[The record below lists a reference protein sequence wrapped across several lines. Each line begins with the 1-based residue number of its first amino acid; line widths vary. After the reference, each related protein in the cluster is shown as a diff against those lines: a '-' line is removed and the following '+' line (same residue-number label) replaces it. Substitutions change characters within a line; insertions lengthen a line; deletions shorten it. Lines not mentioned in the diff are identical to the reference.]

1 MRFVKI
7 IPWYG
12 SVREVVAEGIHRLV
26 DLSSPILRG
35 KGRKNVK
42 NKLSVAKL
50 LIIMVLICG
59 LLSMELGM
67 TKVYAQAEQGRVE
80 AEQPYV
86 LLDESFNAY
95 PEGNSNFPAEWK
107 PWGNDR
113 TPSVTQDTYGHSE
126 LRIGSQAT
134 NTLEGILAPVQ
145 LEQYSIETKFRF
157 DEEQPGNVVILF
169 GDSEG
174 EDSHMNAL
182 LLHSSGSYQLATL
195 EAEGMRKVIAEGTT
209 TPLSLN
215 QDYLLRL
222 SIYDRQLIA
231 ELGSEDEEFA
241 AILEYQLDED
251 SWPKGQVGIGGLD
264 GIVYFDHL
272 RVASLAASSLDPLLP
287 EAMVGATVVSL
298 TPNQP
303 YVLATAGEPVEL
315 KSLNFQA
322 KRSDASQGQLN
333 GDDVEWH
340 FEGDDISILDGYL
353 EIHRKGTY
361 MVNVTKDEATAQ
373 VLWVAKDANDLN
385 YVLYEEDFEQLEDGT
400 MPEGWTRLEGAANA
414 GVKAGGFEMDATASP
429 NNPSRVLLPDYLH
442 LFGDYKIEADMS
454 FLNANENT
462 RWNSLM
468 FRVQNKNY
476 PYYQMAVRK
485 DATASNGVE
494 FAERNRIN
502 AWYVIKRGAYNA
514 PMEYEQAYQYTVKV
528 KGNRVQ
534 ESIDNHLIIDTDTAT
549 AYSKGG
555 IGLQAN
561 GSALRVERIRV
572 TLLEVPLPPLTG
584 QRFVQVMEPDTE
596 IAMAPSVI
604 TELQSSQDITA
615 VIQGHTLPAT
625 LIMHVNRELQV
636 TDVSGNNVIGS
647 LDEVLD
653 LLGNRTIPALY
664 IKDELTILPLTNY
677 LIRQRI
683 EDAFVIS
690 ANGDLVKQ
698 VRSAVPMLRGI
709 LDYRERVLLG
719 EEELLELRR
728 SVTVSGAKIAL
739 LSPSAATLNNTE
751 YLQQRTIVVWAQED
765 EQELSGDLSLHRL
778 ITAGVNGMITARPE
792 AGFRALK
799 LYDHGTTLVRKP
811 YLIGHRGMPAN
822 SPENTIES
830 NMLAYEAGADFIE
843 NDMYLSKD
851 QDLVIIHDSLLSL
864 TTNGWGNAEDYTVE
878 ELKKLNANRPY
889 PRGFPDVKIPT
900 LGEQLDLVK
909 DNNIM
914 LYAEIKTSKPEGAE
928 AFVRIVQEKEAES
941 AVNLMSFNTDQ
952 LRRVATLMP
961 EMPLGLLASGYAS
974 ETNVTNSL
982 RETLKLVQPLNA
994 TFNTSY
1000 SGLGEKFLEASK
1012 HRGLLV
1018 SPWTL
1023 NTKSGLIKYFKMGA
1037 YGLTTDYALWMSGWA
1052 ASVKPQEYLYT
1063 LRTGEEQQLVL
1074 QVETYDRTVREAV
1087 PEIVVLDGGEFIEI
1101 AGDTITAKG
1110 QGVAHVVLRYTAS
1123 AESETYD
1130 LYTEPVAINVVLN

>member
-1 MRFVKI
+1 M
-7 IPWYG
+7 
-12 SVREVVAEGIHRLV
+12 
-26 DLSSPILRG
+26 
-35 KGRKNVK
+35 K
-42 NKLSVAKL
+42 NKLNVAKL
-50 LIIMVLICG
+50 FIIMLLICG
-59 LLSMELGM
+59 LLSTELGM
-67 TKVYAQAEQGRVE
+67 TKIYAQAEQGSHV
-80 AEQPYV
+80 AVQPDI
-86 LLDESFNAY
+86 LLEEDFNDY
-95 PEGNSNFPAEWK
+95 PVGNPGLPAEWK
-107 PWGNDR
+107 LWGNGDG
-113 TPSVTQDTYGHSE
+113 TISVTQDTYGYGE
-126 LRIGSQAT
+126 LRIDSQVT
-134 NTLEGILAPVQ
+134 GMLEGLLAPVQ
-145 LEQYSIETKFRF
+145 ADPYRIETRFRM
-157 DEEQPGNVVILF
+157 DEELPGSVAILF
-169 GDSEG
+169 GDPEEAVMS
-174 EDSHMNAL
+174 MNAL
-182 LLHSSGSYQLATL
+182 VLHSSGSYQLVTIETDGEREL
-195 EAEGMRKVIAEGTT
+195 IAEGMIA
-209 TPLSLN
+209 PLDLT

-231 ELGSEDEEFA
+231 ELGREDEGFSI
-241 AILEYQLDED
+241 ILEYQLDEG
-251 SWPKGQVGIGGLD
+251 SWPGGQAGIGGLD
-264 GIVYFDHL
+264 GVVYFDHL
-272 RVASLAASSLDPLLP
+272 RVVQLAASSVAPLLA
-287 EAMVGATVVSL
+287 EASAGAAVVSL

-303 YVLATAGEPVEL
+303 YVLATTGEPIEL

-322 KRSDASQGQLN
+322 KRSDASQTQLN
-333 GDDVEWH
+333 GDDLEWH
-340 FEGDDISILDGYL
+340 FEGDDISILNGYL

-361 MVNVTKDEATAQ
+361 MVNVAKDEAIAQ
-373 VLWVAKDANDLN
+373 VLWVAKDTNDLN
-385 YVLYEEDFEQLEDGT
+385 YVLYEEDFEQLEDGA

-429 NNPSRVLLPDYLH
+429 DNPSRVLLPDYLH

-454 FLNANENT
+454 FLKANENT

-485 DATASNGVE
+485 DATAGNGVE
-494 FAERNRIN
+494 FTERNGIN
-502 AWYVIKRGAYNA
+502 AWYVIKRGSYNT
-514 PMEYEQAYQYTVKV
+514 PMEEEQSYQYTVKV

-534 ESIDNHLIIDTDTAT
+534 ELVDNHLIIDTDTAT

-572 TLLEVPLPPLTG
+572 TLLEVPLPPLAS
-584 QRFVQVMEPDTE
+584 QRFVQVIEPDTQ

-604 TELQSSQDITA
+604 TELQNSKDITA
-615 VIQGHTLPAT
+615 TQGQALPAT

-636 TDVSGNNVIGS
+636 TDESGSNVIGS

-653 LLGNRTIPALY
+653 LIGNERIPAFYL
-664 IKDELTILPLTNY
+664 KDELAVLPLTDY
-677 LIRQRI
+677 LTRQRI

-698 VRSAVPMLRGI
+698 ARSAVPMLRGI
-709 LDYRERVLLG
+709 LDYRDRVLLS
-719 EEELLELRR
+719 EEALLELRR
-728 SVTVSGAKIAL
+728 SVTLSGSKIAL

-765 EQELSGDLSLHRL
+765 EQELSGELSLHRL
-778 ITAGVNGMITARPE
+778 ITAGVNGMVTARP
-792 AGFRALK
+792 AAAFNALK

-830 NMLAYEAGADFIE
+830 NRLAYEAGADFIE

-851 QDLVIIHDSLLSL
+851 QDLVIIHDSLLIL
-864 TTNGWGNAEDYTVE
+864 TTNGWGNVEDYTVE

-914 LYAEIKTSKPEGAE
+914 LYAEIKTSKPEGAG
-928 AFVRIVQEKEAES
+928 AFVRIVQEKNAES

-1037 YGLTTDYALWMSGWA
+1037 YGLTTDYALWMSNWA
-1052 ASVKPQEYLYT
+1052 ASVQSQAYRYT
-1063 LRTGEEQQLVL
+1063 LSSGQEQQLVL
-1074 QVETYDRTVREAV
+1074 QVETYDRTVHQTA
-1087 PEIVVLDGGEFIEI
+1087 PEIVVLDGGEFVGID
-1101 AGDTITAKG
+1101 GDRIIAKG
-1110 QGVAHVVLRYTAS
+1110 PGVAHVVLRYTAS
-1123 AESETYD
+1123 AEGQTYD
-1130 LYTEPVAINVVLN
+1130 LYTEPVTIIVTSNE

>member
-1 MRFVKI
+1 M
-7 IPWYG
+7 
-12 SVREVVAEGIHRLV
+12 
-26 DLSSPILRG
+26 
-35 KGRKNVK
+35 K
-42 NKLSVAKL
+42 NKLNGAKL
-50 LIIMVLICG
+50 LIIMLLIGG
-59 LLSMELGM
+59 LLSTELGM
-67 TKVYAQAEQGRVE
+67 TKVYAQAEQGSIK

-86 LLDESFNAY
+86 LLEENFNTY
-95 PEGNSNFPAEWK
+95 PAGNPGLPAEWK
-107 PWGNDR
+107 LWGNGGG
-113 TPSVTQDTYGHSE
+113 TTSVTQDTYGYGE
-126 LRIGSQAT
+126 LRIDSQVT
-134 NTLEGILAPVQ
+134 GILEGLLAPVQ
-145 LEQYSIETKFRF
+145 ADQYRIETRFRF
-157 DEEQPGNVVILF
+157 DEELPGSVAILF
-169 GDSEG
+169 GDPEG
-174 EDSHMNAL
+174 SVMSLNAL
-182 LLHSSGSYQLATL
+182 LLHSSGSYQLVTMEADGEREL
-195 EAEGMRKVIAEGTT
+195 IAEGMIS
-209 TPLSLN
+209 PLSLT

-222 SIYDRQLIA
+222 SIYNRQLIA
-231 ELGSEDEEFA
+231 ELGSEDEEFTVF
-241 AILEYQLDED
+241 LEYQLDEG
-251 SWPKGQVGIGGLD
+251 SWPGGQAGIGGLD

-272 RVASLAASSLDPLLP
+272 RAVQLAASSLDPLLA
-287 EAMVGATVVSL
+287 EASDGAAVVSL

-303 YVLATAGEPVEL
+303 YVLATTGEPVEL
-315 KSLNFQA
+315 KSLKFQA
-322 KRSDASQGQLN
+322 KRSDASQTQLN
-333 GDDVEWH
+333 GDDLEWH

-361 MVNVTKDEATAQ
+361 TVNVAKDEATAQ

-442 LFGDYKIEADMS
+442 LFGDYKIEVDMS
-454 FLNANENT
+454 FLKANENT

-485 DATASNGVE
+485 DATAGNGVE
-494 FAERNRIN
+494 FTERNRIN
-502 AWYVIKRGAYNA
+502 TWYVIKRGSYNT
-514 PMEYEQAYQYTVKV
+514 PMEYEQTYQYTVKV

-572 TLLEVPLPPLTG
+572 TLLEVPLPPLTA
-584 QRFVQVMEPDTE
+584 QRFVQVMEPDTQ

-604 TELQSSQDITA
+604 TELQSSQDINVA
-615 VIQGHTLPAT
+615 IQGQALPASM
-625 LIMHVNRELQV
+625 IMHVNRELEV
-636 TDVSGNNVIGS
+636 TDGSGSNVIGS

-653 LLGNRTIPALY
+653 LLGNRIIPALY
-664 IKDELTILPLTNY
+664 VKDELTVLPLTDY
-677 LIRQRI
+677 LVRRRI

-690 ANGDLVKQ
+690 ADGELVKQ
-698 VRSAVPMLRGI
+698 VRSAAPMLRGI
-709 LDYRERVLLG
+709 LDYRDRVLLS

-728 SVTVSGAKIAL
+728 SVTVSGSKIAL

-765 EQELSGDLSLHRL
+765 EQELSGELSLHRL
-778 ITAGVNGMITARPE
+778 ITAGVNGMVTARPE
-792 AGFRALK
+792 AAFSALEF
-799 LYDHGTTLVRKP
+799 YDHGTTLVRKP

-830 NMLAYEAGADFIE
+830 NRLAYEAGADFIE

-851 QDLVIIHDSLLSL
+851 QDLVIIHDSHLIL
-864 TTNGWGNAEDYTVE
+864 TTNGWGNVEDYTVE

-889 PRGFPDVKIPT
+889 PWGFPDVKIPT

-909 DNNIM
+909 ANNIM
-914 LYAEIKTSKPEGAE
+914 LYAEIKTSKPQGAG
-928 AFVRIVQEKEAES
+928 AFVRIVQEKDAES
-941 AVNLMSFNTDQ
+941 AVNLMSFNIDQ

-1037 YGLTTDYALWMSGWA
+1037 YGLTTDYALWMSNWA
-1052 ASVKPQEYLYT
+1052 TSVKPQAYLYT
-1063 LRTGEEQQLVL
+1063 LRSGQEQQLVL
-1074 QVETYDRTVREAV
+1074 QVETYDRTFREAT
-1087 PEIVVLDGGEFIEI
+1087 PEIVVLNGGEFIEI
-1101 AGDTITAKG
+1101 DGDTITANG
-1110 QGVAHVVLRYTAS
+1110 PGVAHVVLRYTAS

-1130 LYTEPVAINVVLN
+1130 LYTEPVTINVTSNE